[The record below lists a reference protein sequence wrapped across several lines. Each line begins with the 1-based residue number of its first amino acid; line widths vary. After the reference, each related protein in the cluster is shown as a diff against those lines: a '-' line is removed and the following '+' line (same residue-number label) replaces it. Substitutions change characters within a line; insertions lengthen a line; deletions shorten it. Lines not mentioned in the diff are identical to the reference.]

1 MIKSDVVMKEI
12 LIVGAGGFAGSIL
25 RYLVSK
31 TMVSCVAVSGF
42 PFATLTVNVIGSLLI
57 GGLVSAGTNGGW
69 YLLAVTGF
77 CGGFT
82 TFSTFSLEC
91 VGLFRSGNWSMGITY
106 IAASLLLSIAAVI
119 VGFYFGVKWN
129 DFK

>member
-1 MIKSDVVMKEI
+1 M
-12 LIVGAGGFAGSIL
+12 L
-25 RYLVSK
+25 
-31 TMVSCVAVSGF
+31 SCVAVSGF

-57 GGLVSAGTNGGW
+57 GGLVSAGTSGGW
-69 YLLAVTGF
+69 YLLAVIGF

-91 VGLFRSGNWSMGITY
+91 VTLLRSGNWGLGITY
-106 IAASLLLSIAAVI
+106 IAVSLLLSIAAVI
-119 VGFYFGVKWN
+119 AGFYFGVKWN

>member
-1 MIKSDVVMKEI
+1 MREI

-25 RYLVSK
+25 RYLVSRA
-31 TMVSCVAVSGF
+31 MLSCVAVSGF

-57 GGLVSAGTNGGW
+57 GGLVSAGTGGGW

-82 TFSTFSLEC
+82 TFSSFMHESYTLASTQG
-91 VGLFRSGNWSMGITY
+91 VITAAAY
-106 IAASLLLSIAAVI
+106 AAASFALGLLGLYGGIKLAC
-119 VGFYFGVKWN
+119 
-129 DFK
+129 

>member
-1 MIKSDVVMKEI
+1 MKEI

-31 TMVSCVAVSGF
+31 AMVSCVAVSGF

-91 VGLFRSGNWSMGITY
+91 VGLFRSGNWSMGAIY

-119 VGFYFGVKWN
+119 AGFYFGVKWN

>member
-1 MIKSDVVMKEI
+1 MREI

-25 RYLVSK
+25 RYLVSRA
-31 TMVSCVAVSGF
+31 MLSCVAVSGF

-57 GGLVSAGTNGGW
+57 GGLVSAGTSGGW
-69 YLLAVTGF
+69 YLVAVTGF

-91 VGLFRSGNWSMGITY
+91 VTLLRSGNWGLGITY
-106 IAASLLLSIAAVI
+106 IAVSLLLSIAAVI
-119 VGFYFGVKWN
+119 AGFYFGVKWN